1 MTMGTSGSYGGPKW
15 PASNDA
21 VNNAAS
27 AGLPTP
33 AAVAAAVRA
42 FASDYAANRRMAD
55 GIGGSGSRIGSKG
68 SGGGGGGGGGGSS
81 GRSARSGA
89 RLAQFLGT
97 AQQHGLAEALKEL
110 HLEGHE
116 DDALEDLC
124 DVLLEALT
132 EPGGLLDDPAL
143 REAMNRTLEELCKGA
158 ITAADLERLLT
169 SKSISVE
176 KVVATYYAHALAVN
190 FEIKEFHRIRER
202 VTDQS
207 RARDFLNQSR
217 EYIRGFV
224 EYRLASAVDLTKY
237 NLNSAKGVEMA
248 AALNLEVIEAIG
260 MDV

>member
-1 MTMGTSGSYGGPKW
+1 MGTSGSYGGPKW
-15 PASNDA
+15 PTSSDA

-27 AGLPTP
+27 AGHPTP

-42 FASDYAANRRMAD
+42 FASDYATSGRTSS
-55 GIGGSGSRIGSKG
+55 GGGGGGARSGGK
-68 SGGGGGGGGGGSS
+68 GGGGGGGGGSA
-81 GRSARSGA
+81 GRAARSGA

-143 REAMNRTLEELCKGA
+143 REAMSRTLEELCEGA
-158 ITAADLERLLT
+158 KTAADLEKLLT
-169 SKSISVE
+169 GKSVSVE

-202 VTDQS
+202 VTDQA

-224 EYRLASAVDLTKY
+224 EYRLANAVDLTKY
-237 NLNSAKGVEMA
+237 NLNSTKGVEMA